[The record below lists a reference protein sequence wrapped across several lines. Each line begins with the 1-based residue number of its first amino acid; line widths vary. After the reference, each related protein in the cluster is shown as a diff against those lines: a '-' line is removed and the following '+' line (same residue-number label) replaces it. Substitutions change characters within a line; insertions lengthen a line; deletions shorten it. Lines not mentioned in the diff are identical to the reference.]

1 MNTNLSRAGLPD
13 LPERAFDGSHRLY
26 GKSDA
31 PAPPD
36 YTAAAQ
42 ATAAGNL
49 AMAKAA
55 TEANRVNQ
63 YTPWG
68 SSTWTNN
75 RSFDQAGYDAAMNAY
90 QQKLAAHNNQ
100 PQSSSNGSWQYN
112 NNEGAEVWV
121 PGSSSGSSASG
132 PAPVAPDRN
141 DFYGGDNWQQ
151 RITLSP
157 SQQALFD
164 QNNALQTGLFG
175 TQNDALANVNSTMSK
190 PFDASTLPAAGEAY
204 DPAKAT
210 NTATQA
216 IMSRLD
222 PSLDRQQAAL
232 QTQLAN
238 QGIPLGSAAYNTAMQ
253 LFGQQRNDATTQAAL
268 QGINLG
274 MAQQGQTYNQ
284 QTNNRQQALQ
294 LASYLRS
301 LPLNEL
307 NALRT
312 GNQVSQPSF
321 PGYSQ
326 QATTAGP
333 DLVGAAQNTYN
344 AQVANAN
351 AANAGSAGM
360 MGGLFSLGG
369 SILGAP
375 AGSGGAALA
384 SSIGGLFSDR
394 RLKHEIKRIGTAD
407 NGLPIYSY
415 RYKWGGPTMLGFMA
429 DEVERV
435 SPEAVGEI
443 AGFKTVDYSK
453 VH

>member
-1 MNTNLSRAGLPD
+1 MNTQLSRAGLPD
-13 LPERAFDGSHRLY
+13 LPERAFDGSGRLY

-36 YTAAAQ
+36 YTGAAQ

-75 RSFDQAGYDAAMNAY
+75 PSFDQSGYDAAMKSY
-90 QQKLAAHNNQ
+90 QDQLAAYNATG
-100 PQSSSNGSWQYN
+100 SNPSWIMGQGPDNPGYYDTGNALKGS
-112 NNEGAEVWV
+112 
-121 PGSSSGSSASG
+121 
-132 PAPVAPDRN
+132 APTAPNIN

-151 RITLSP
+151 TITLSP

-175 TQNDALANVNSTMSK
+175 TQNDALANVNNTMSQ
-190 PFDASTLPAAGEAY
+190 PFDPSTLPAAGAAY
-204 DPAKAT
+204 DPTKAT
-210 NTATQA
+210 NTATEA

-274 MAQQGQTYNQ
+274 MNQQGQTYNQ

-312 GNQVSQPSF
+312 GNQVSQPNF

-351 AANAGSAGM
+351 AANAQTAGT
-360 MGGLFSLGG
+360 MGGLFSLG
-369 SILGAP
+369 SAALGAP
-375 AGSGGAALA
+375 AGGGCPA
-384 SSIGGLFSDR
+384 SWDCS
-394 RLKHEIKRIGTAD
+394 RI
-407 NGLPIYSY
+407 
-415 RYKWGGPTMLGFMA
+415 
-429 DEVERV
+429 VV
-435 SPEAVGEI
+435 
-443 AGFKTVDYSK
+443 
-453 VH
+453 